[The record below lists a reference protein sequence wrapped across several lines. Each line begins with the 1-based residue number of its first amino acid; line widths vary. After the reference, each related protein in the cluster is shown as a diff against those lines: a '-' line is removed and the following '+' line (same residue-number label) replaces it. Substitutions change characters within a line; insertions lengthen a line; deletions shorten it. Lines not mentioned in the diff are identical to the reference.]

1 MNWKIFI
8 IIEYCPNTPFLIVGT
23 KIDLRDGC
31 SKISPVGQDQ
41 GEKLAKELRAV
52 KYVECSALTQVN
64 FYIHEKFPPL
74 ILINIFLKDG
84 LKNVFDNAIMSTMKQ
99 NDGGNNCCSILWNFN
114 YKNDF

>member
-1 MNWKIFI
+1 M
-8 IIEYCPNTPFLIVGT
+8 IVGT

-84 LKNVFDNAIMSTMKQ
+84 LKNVFDNAIMSTMKK
-99 NDGGNNCCSILWNFN
+99 NDGGNNCCSIL
-114 YKNDF
+114 